1 MSLRGTPSSPNHRAE
16 KPARTNNMPA
26 VKNGSTTKVVI
37 MTDTTLVS
45 SLEAQL
51 TQAQSDLA
59 QAQSA
64 LAVAQAQNVADAATI
79 AALNAQVISLQA
91 QVVAL
96 QTYINGLGLD
106 KIAQF
111 KMIKSYV
118 QSGGGIYVPPSY
130 DNPVVNYTPVF
141 KLSIKTLPAYTI
153 SGGGFP

>member
-64 LAVAQAQNVADAATI
+64 LAVAQSQIVTDAATI
-79 AALNAQVISLQA
+79 ASLQAQVTNLQA

-96 QTYINGLGLD
+96 QNYINGLNLN

-111 KMIKSYV
+111 KIIGSY
-118 QSGGGIYVPPSY
+118 SELGGSIYVPPSY
-130 DNPVVNYTPVF
+130 DNLTVNYTPVF
-141 KLSIKTLPAYTI
+141 QLKIKTVSTYTTI
-153 SGGGFP
+153 GGGYP